1 VSKRVGKY
9 LAQHKSKCAGRRVPV
24 SYALLK
30 SAGTDAQGLV
40 VEAKYTTKGRGKE
53 PPTTR
58 LYYFLILNPFFKGY
72 CHAISLEHMP
82 VQIFEKIAMKSGI
95 VKSPIGEVRKLP
107 SNKIAL
113 DASSKGFYMSDV
125 KAKAKTAFNDSYR
138 KLLPEGFGQTQLV
151 NYEFSKAVT
160 DKWLKGKISADELA
174 KKEKE
179 LAKVK
184 EGPIQK
190 KVRAEKGEPSPEATG
205 KKGKKIQS
213 QVMENPGDKK

>member
-1 VSKRVGKY
+1 
-9 LAQHKSKCAGRRVPV
+9 
-24 SYALLK
+24 
-30 SAGTDAQGLV
+30 
-40 VEAKYTTKGRGKE
+40 
-53 PPTTR
+53 
-58 LYYFLILNPFFKGY
+58 
-72 CHAISLEHMP
+72 
-82 VQIFEKIAMKSGI
+82 
-95 VKSPIGEVRKLP
+95 
-107 SNKIAL
+107 
-113 DASSKGFYMSDV
+113 
-125 KAKAKTAFNDSYR
+125 
-138 KLLPEGFGQTQLV
+138 V